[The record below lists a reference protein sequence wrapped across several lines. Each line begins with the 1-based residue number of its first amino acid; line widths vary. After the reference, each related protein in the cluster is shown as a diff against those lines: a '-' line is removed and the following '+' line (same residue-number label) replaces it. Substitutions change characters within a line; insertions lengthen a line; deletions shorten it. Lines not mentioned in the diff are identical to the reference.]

1 VTIATA
7 DDADAII
14 RSFPYVSLRSW
25 IASDNEITLCAS
37 GQTGNSSCKL
47 RSNEAAVIA
56 RGIAE
61 ASRILSQQH
70 TAKAKIE
77 HLMRELKRERADAVA
92 AEMAAGV
99 VEDVTA
105 LAASSS
111 SSANVISKQRALQER
126 LLLAAELEQEKADAV
141 AAALAANEKECN
153 RLRAWKVRACERACE
168 HLAERLRAEHAHA
181 MTQAKDEM
189 AVQMAATRHQLSQLE
204 AAAAVAQKQYE
215 TEALEL
221 RAELRHSMRLE
232 QEKSDAA
239 AAAAQKQHET
249 EALELR
255 AELRHSMRLGQEKS
269 DAAAAAAQKQYET
282 EALELRAELRHSMRL
297 EQEKSDAAAAAQ
309 HDAATAEAAA
319 LRAIAMGKAQA
330 QLRQQLQIAVCEKD
344 TEIVDLRQQVL
355 ASAKLAVQLPGLLT
369 KSPAVGSPDIDPS
382 YSGGLPAGVIA
393 HLQRCAEADRL
404 LDTADEE
411 IDAWTGVASDLQR
424 MIEHLMRE
432 LKRERAD
439 AVATEMA
446 AGVMEDVTALAA
458 AASSSSVA
466 DSSSSLATLWNVAV
480 VGRPNYS
487 MV

>member
-1 VTIATA
+1 
-7 DDADAII
+7 
-14 RSFPYVSLRSW
+14 
-25 IASDNEITLCAS
+25 
-37 GQTGNSSCKL
+37 
-47 RSNEAAVIA
+47 
-56 RGIAE
+56 
-61 ASRILSQQH
+61 
-70 TAKAKIE
+70 
-77 HLMRELKRERADAVA
+77 MRELKRERADAVA

-204 AAAAVAQKQYE
+204 AAAAVAQKQ
-215 TEALEL
+215 
-221 RAELRHSMRLE
+221 
-232 QEKSDAA
+232 
-239 AAAAQKQHET
+239 HET

-255 AELRHSMRLGQEKS
+255 AELRHSMRLG
-269 DAAAAAAQKQYET
+269 
-282 EALELRAELRHSMRL
+282 
-297 EQEKSDAAAAAQ
+297 QEKSDAAAAAQ

-411 IDAWTGVASDLQR
+411 IDAWTDIASDLQR
-424 MIEHLMRE
+424 VIEHLMRE

-439 AVATEMA
+439 AVAAEMA
-446 AGVMEDVTALAA
+446 AGVMEDVT
-458 AASSSSVA
+458 
-466 DSSSSLATLWNVAV
+466 DCTETTSSSLQDDPVAV
-480 VGRPNYS
+480 ATSASLPEASSDEAAARRAEVAALRARVEALRSTVKSSSDTSSAPAADGSTLEEGCLDDGGTVSVSGRS
-487 MV
+487 TAEVQQDAAATAILAQSLRLQGEVARFAAATSHTASRMAERS